1 MKYFIQEAFKIK
13 STKFIVL
20 IIMFFTLVGCSN
32 SIGGKIP
39 ELEITTN
46 HEDVLVTRGGYNW
59 TTKLNVS
66 EVADTDRPLHIA
78 NDIEGTHVLP
88 ESQLK
93 LQFSKTPN
101 RITVLAWHEQ
111 GADEW
116 SSSNDTFTTPA
127 EKGTYIFEIIANWDQ
142 GTVSYITK
150 LIVE

>member
-1 MKYFIQEAFKIK
+1 MKG
-13 STKFIVL
+13 TKFL
-20 IIMFFTLVGCSN
+20 ILIFMSFTLVGCSN
-32 SIGGKIP
+32 SIGSKIP
-39 ELEITTN
+39 ELKITTN

-59 TTKLNVS
+59 TTKLNES
-66 EVADTDRPLHIA
+66 EVADTDSPLHIA

-93 LQFSKTPN
+93 LHFTKVPN
-101 RITVLAWHEQ
+101 KITVLSWHEK

-127 EKGTYIFEIIANWDQ
+127 EKGTYTFEIIANWDQ

-150 LIVE
+150 LIIE